1 MQIQSAAP
9 ATGPLTT
16 LMRRAEQIGS
26 KARASNTLRAYAHD
40 WAHFTGWCARMQSTA
55 MPARPET
62 VILYLTD
69 LSSTAKM
76 STLARRVATI
86 SQAHQAAGLE
96 SPTHRSAVRLFLRA
110 LRRDKAGQ
118 GSRSEPKRAILGTEL
133 ARMVQAIPATPR
145 GKRDRAVLLL
155 GFLGALRRS
164 ELVALDTSDIE
175 FMETGLVLHLRRSKT
190 DPEGKGEKR
199 GVPKARDSAL
209 CAVHAVREWLAA
221 AGIAAGPL
229 FRPLD
234 RGSNVGP
241 GRLSDR
247 TVVRIVKRYA
257 AAAGIDAAEVAGH
270 SLRSG
275 LATTAAYAGKS
286 ERAIMNQTGH
296 KSVQTVRQYIRTG
309 SLFRENAAEGLL

>member
-1 MQIQSAAP
+1 MEPAAP
-9 ATGPLTT
+9 AAGPLAP
-16 LMRRAEQIGS
+16 LIRRAEEIGRH
-26 KARASNTLRAYAHD
+26 ARAANTLRAYAHD
-40 WAHFTGWCARMQSTA
+40 WAHFASWCSHMQLTA
-55 MPARPET
+55 LPAAPET
-62 VILYLTD
+62 VILYLTG
-69 LSSTAKM
+69 LSATAKI

-118 GSRSEPKRAILGTEL
+118 GSRSEPKRAILGAEL
-133 ARMVQAIPATPR
+133 ACMVEAIPATLR

-155 GFLGALRRS
+155 GFLGAMRRS
-164 ELVALDTSDIE
+164 ELVALDTDDIE
-175 FMETGLVLHLRRSKT
+175 FVETGLILHLRRSKT

-199 GVPKARDSAL
+199 GVPKGREGSGL
-209 CAVHAVREWLAA
+209 CAVGALREWLAE
-221 AGIAAGPL
+221 AGVTAGPL
-229 FRPLD
+229 FRAVG
-234 RGSNVGP
+234 RQGVAGGS
-241 GRLSDR
+241 RLSDR
-247 TVVRIVKRYA
+247 AVARIVKRHA
-257 AAAGIDAAEVAGH
+257 SAAGIDAAEVAGH